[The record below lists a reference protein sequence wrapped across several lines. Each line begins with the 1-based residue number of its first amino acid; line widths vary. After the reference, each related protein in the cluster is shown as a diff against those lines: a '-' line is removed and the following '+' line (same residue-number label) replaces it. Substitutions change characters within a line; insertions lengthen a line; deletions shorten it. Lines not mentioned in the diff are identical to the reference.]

1 MPKLNKL
8 GIAAENPTL
17 KMIILLAIVAA
28 MFVIL
33 YFIIFRGI
41 LSGVLQ

>member
-17 KMIILLAIVAA
+17 RIIILLAIAAA

-33 YFIIFRGI
+33 WFIFRGI
-41 LSGVLQ
+41 FSGVLQ